1 MAFIQRVQ
9 YHTKQNR
16 VLIIFMLTY
25 SVFPSVFVCF
35 FNLYREHQHVDVF
48 VVFLHPPIKWDTSYK

>member
-35 FNLYREHQHVDVF
+35 LIYTVSINMLMFLLYFYIPDKMGYQ
-48 VVFLHPPIKWDTSYK
+48 L